1 LIHPAGLGRM
11 RHTEKCVRHEG
22 NYRRRFIV
30 EMAKKKQ
37 DAEATDEQ
45 TDVASLITVRVS
57 PKSQKGAVIGWMDDG
72 ALKVKVLSA
81 PEGGRAN
88 IELLRVV
95 AEELK
100 IPVRHV
106 TIESG
111 STSTTKT
118 LKILGL
124 DEDEVKRRL
133 DR

>member
-1 LIHPAGLGRM
+1 MSENKETRESPESQEAPE
-11 RHTEKCVRHEG
+11 TPEK
-22 NYRRRFIV
+22 
-30 EMAKKKQ
+30 
-37 DAEATDEQ
+37 T
-45 TDVASLITVRVS
+45 SLITVRVS
-57 PKSQKGAVIGWMDDG
+57 PKAQKGVVVGWMDDG
-72 ALKVKVLSA
+72 ALNVKVLAA

-106 TIESG
+106 TLESG
-111 STSTTKT
+111 SSSMTKT

-124 DEDEVKRRL
+124 DDEEVKRRI

>member
-1 LIHPAGLGRM
+1 M
-11 RHTEKCVRHEG
+11 S
-22 NYRRRFIV
+22 
-30 EMAKKKQ
+30 KKK
-37 DAEATDEQ
+37 ETEQ
-45 TDVASLITVRVS
+45 ISEQSGVESFITVRVS
-57 PKSQKGAVIGWMDDG
+57 PKSQKGAVVGWMDDG

-100 IPVRHV
+100 IPVRNV
-106 TIESG
+106 NIESG

-118 LKILGL
+118 LKITGL
-124 DEDEVKRRL
+124 DEDEVRRRL

>member
-1 LIHPAGLGRM
+1 MSSKKEAGETSEKAE
-11 RHTEKCVRHEG
+11 TES
-22 NYRRRFIV
+22 F
-30 EMAKKKQ
+30 
-37 DAEATDEQ
+37 
-45 TDVASLITVRVS
+45 ITVRVS
-57 PKSQKGAVIGWMDDG
+57 PKSQKGFVVGWMDDG

-100 IPVRHV
+100 IPVRNV
-106 TIESG
+106 SIESG
-111 STSTTKT
+111 SSSTTKT

-124 DEDEVKRRL
+124 EEEEVRRRI

>member
-1 LIHPAGLGRM
+1 MSSKKEAEET
-11 RHTEKCVRHEG
+11 TEK
-22 NYRRRFIV
+22 
-30 EMAKKKQ
+30 
-37 DAEATDEQ
+37 AEPEA
-45 TDVASLITVRVS
+45 LITVRVS
-57 PKSQKGAVIGWMDDG
+57 PKSQKGFVVGWMDDG

-100 IPVRHV
+100 IPVRNV

-111 STSTTKT
+111 SSSTTKT
-118 LKILGL
+118 LKIVGL
-124 DEDEVKRRL
+124 EEGEVRRRL

>member
-1 LIHPAGLGRM
+1 M
-11 RHTEKCVRHEG
+11 S
-22 NYRRRFIV
+22 
-30 EMAKKKQ
+30 
-37 DAEATDEQ
+37 AERK
-45 TDVASLITVRVS
+45 ASETGENMDRESYITVRVS
-57 PKSQKGAVIGWMDDG
+57 PKSQKGVVMGWMDDG

-100 IPVRHV
+100 IPVRNV
-106 TIESG
+106 SIESG
-111 STSTTKT
+111 SSSTTKV

-124 DEDEVKRRL
+124 DDDEIKRRL